1 VKLPSL
7 QLQAELAEMPRLV
20 AWVAEQAEELGLA
33 GRQRYAIEL
42 CLEEVVANL
51 VLHGRPSGCSPIAI
65 TVRLEAAPLR
75 LTVEDDAVPFDP
87 TAPVALPKPQTL
99 AEASPGGLGL
109 GLVQSFSAWRDYAR
123 EEGRNRLTL
132 GFA

>member
-1 VKLPSL
+1 MTVASL

-20 AWVAEQAEELGLA
+20 GWVAEQAEALGLT

-51 VLHGRPSGCSPIAI
+51 VMHGRPSGCSPIAI
-65 TVRLEAAPLR
+65 TIRLETAPLR
-75 LTVEDDAVPFDP
+75 LTVEDDAIPFDA
-87 TAPVALPKPQTL
+87 TAPLALAQPQTL

-109 GLVQSFSAWRDYAR
+109 RLVQGFSAWRDYAR